1 MFVSEQIIKQN
12 TRIDTHPPMT
22 EVTVKDAA
30 VNYDALIQQWEENG
44 DLDDFSPEQ
53 FEALNTAMVEN
64 ADGRLKKL
72 QVGEKVE
79 YFFVENNRRTS
90 KYTVEVVAV
99 ATNDIIQ
106 IKGAPLTGIA
116 RFNATHGVSANGPSH
131 GWINTIK

>member
-1 MFVSEQIIKQN
+1 MFVSELDLTQSTGIV
-12 TRIDTHPPMT
+12 TRPPVT
-22 EVTVKDAA
+22 EVAAKDAA

-44 DLDDFSPEQ
+44 ELDDFSSAQ
-53 FEALNTAMVEN
+53 FKALNTAMVEN
-64 ADGRLKKL
+64 ADGRLRKL

-90 KYTVEVVAV
+90 KYVVEVVAV
-99 ATNDIIQ
+99 ATNDSIQ